1 MHLSQK
7 RTNAKVFVRI
17 LPSVDMCHE
26 NIKIETNHTVI
37 YVRRLQD
44 FNKGL
49 SAEQKGPNFWRF
61 ETDGIFYNA
70 SQEEVYSIVMKD
82 VLDTVLMG
90 SNAVVLAYG
99 QTGSGKSFTVNGL
112 RNQFHHRGLVPR
124 FLSQLFDKK
133 EKMKNVAHI
142 SFGMSMVEIS
152 EFNIKD
158 LLVEKRKVTSSQH
171 RDPFSLVKN
180 VPIESETSGLK
191 LIFDG
196 EGRRSVATAAPYE
209 GSHLGHCILTL
220 HIQYK
225 SLVKTAAV
233 TNCSKLHLVDM
244 AGVTSLKKPS
254 AAWKSRHDVGSAN
267 IDKLLLEHY
276 IINLVENQEMI
287 PQLDKHVFL
296 TNRLS
301 TLIRYLSD
309 SLTITSVMRFIGH
322 IRGSFAD
329 LDITLS
335 TLRFGGRIRAIKPNY
350 LNLCTKPEK
359 DLEVDNL
366 REKVNQLQEELELTY
381 ILANQPN
388 PANISQARF
397 EQLKRLVEKFLLG
410 EVTELMLLAA
420 GQATLTLQIGFQLF
434 KDKYAKLLDEKEHHF
449 QRAASLAAANDGAAQ
464 IKVVNKVVSPH
475 TTPAPT
481 KARGKKLT
489 KKEELSSQKE
499 RLPSPSELHPIG
511 ETDNSGISIGPGKT
525 SNYMGVITRAIKK
538 HRTITSLFSKNSSNE
553 KDGIKEGSGSGE
565 DSVTEEKDEP
575 VKDDPSSQLPALTSV
590 PSRDQA
596 WQYFMSMPSMEVK
609 ELQVA
614 IEELQG
620 KVQLA
625 QRSYSSA
632 ATRLGNVRTSLE
644 LAQVELTSA
653 QQQRH
658 VRCDEIYDS
667 QGRITIGE
675 TEKKFLENVL
685 KKKNEISY
693 LVDKVGATKTDLK
706 FLSHKLNEAK
716 KKLEE
721 KFQHFCRT
729 TYGVPSPVLEVQQLE
744 VDHPA
749 SKKLSADR
757 CIKDYQEFQRAMLS
771 RERSKP
777 KPHWIL

>member
-112 RNQFHHRGLVPR
+112 RNQFHNRGLVPR
-124 FLSQLFDKK
+124 CLSQLFDKK
-133 EKMKNVAHI
+133 EKMKNVAQI

-158 LLVEKRKVTSSQH
+158 LLIEKRKVTSSQH

-196 EGRRSVATAAPYE
+196 EGRRSVGTAAPYE

-233 TNCSKLHLVDM
+233 TTCSKLHLVDM

-267 IDKLLLEHY
+267 IDKSLLEHY

-287 PQLDKHVFL
+287 SQLDKHVFL

-322 IRGSFAD
+322 IRGSFTD

-397 EQLKRLVEKFLLG
+397 EQMKRLVEKFLLG

-420 GQATLTLQIGFQLF
+420 GQATLTLQLF
-434 KDKYAKLLDEKEHHF
+434 KDKYAKLLDENEHHF
-449 QRAASLAAANDGAAQ
+449 QMAASLAGANDGADQ

-538 HRTITSLFSKNSSNE
+538 HRTITSLFSKNSSKE

-565 DSVTEEKDEP
+565 ASVTEE
-575 VKDDPSSQLPALTSV
+575 KDDPSSQLPALTSV

-596 WQYFMSMPSMEVK
+596 WQYFMSMSSMEVK

-632 ATRLGNVRTSLE
+632 ATRLGHARTSLE

-685 KKKNEISY
+685 QKKNEISY
-693 LVDKVGATKTDLK
+693 LVDKVGVTKTDLK

-716 KKLEE
+716 KNMEE
-721 KFQHFCRT
+721 AFQHFCRT
-729 TYGVPSPVLEVQQLE
+729 TYGVPSPVLEVQQLK

-749 SKKLSADR
+749 SKKLSADIR
-757 CIKDYQEFQRAMLS
+757 IKDYQEFQRAMLS

>member
-7 RTNAKVFVRI
+7 STNAKVFVRI

-133 EKMKNVAHI
+133 EKMKDVAQI

-158 LLVEKRKVTSSQH
+158 LLIEKRNVTSSQH

-196 EGRRSVATAAPYE
+196 EGRRSVATDAPYE

-233 TNCSKLHLVDM
+233 TNNSKLHLVDM

-267 IDKLLLEHY
+267 IDKSLLEHY
-276 IINLVENQEMI
+276 IINLVETQEII

-309 SLTITSVMRFIGH
+309 SLTKTSVMRFIGH
-322 IRGSFAD
+322 ISGSFSD

-350 LNLCTKPEK
+350 LNLCTKLEK

-366 REKVNQLQEELELTY
+366 REKVNQLQEELELAY

-388 PANISQARF
+388 FANISQARF
-397 EQLKRLVEKFLLG
+397 EQMKRLAEKFLLG
-410 EVTELMLLAA
+410 EATELLLLAA
-420 GQATLTLQIGFQLF
+420 GQTTLTLQLL

-449 QRAASLAAANDGAAQ
+449 QRAASLAATNEG
-464 IKVVNKVVSPH
+464 
-475 TTPAPT
+475 
-481 KARGKKLT
+481 
-489 KKEELSSQKE
+489 KEELSSQKE
-499 RLPSPSELHPIG
+499 RFQSPSELLPIG

-525 SNYMGVITRAIKK
+525 ANYMGVITRAIKK
-538 HRTITSLFSKNSSNE
+538 HRTISSLFSRNSAKEKN
-553 KDGIKEGSGSGE
+553 GIKEGSGSSE
-565 DSVTEEKDEP
+565 ASVTEEKDEP
-575 VKDDPSSQLPALTSV
+575 VIDDSSSQLPALTSV

-596 WQYFMSMPSMEVK
+596 WQDFMSMSNMEVR

-614 IEELQG
+614 IEELQN
-620 KVQLA
+620 KVQIA
-625 QRSYSSA
+625 QRSYSTA
-632 ATRLGNVRTSLE
+632 ATQLGHFRTSLE
-644 LAQVELTSA
+644 QAQVELTSA

-675 TEKKFLENVL
+675 TEKRFLENVVQ
-685 KKKNEISY
+685 KKNEISC
-693 LVDKVGATKTDLK
+693 LADKVGVTKTDLK
-706 FLSHKLNEAK
+706 FLNHKLNEAK
-716 KKLEE
+716 NKLEE

-744 VDHPA
+744 VEHPA
-749 SKKLSADR
+749 SKELIVDR
-757 CIKDYQEFQRAMLS
+757 RIKDYQKFQRSMLS

>member
-7 RTNAKVFVRI
+7 STNAKVFVRI
-17 LPSVDMCHE
+17 LPSVNMCHE

-49 SAEQKGPNFWRF
+49 TAEQKGPNFWRF

-133 EKMKNVAHI
+133 EKMKDVAQI

-158 LLVEKRKVTSSQH
+158 LLIQKRNVTSSQH

-196 EGRRSVATAAPYE
+196 EGRRSVSTDAPYE

-233 TNCSKLHLVDM
+233 TNYSKFHLVDM

-267 IDKLLLEHY
+267 IDKSLLEHY
-276 IINLVENQEMI
+276 IINLVETQEII

-309 SLTITSVMRFIGH
+309 SLTKTSVMRFIGH
-322 IRGSFAD
+322 ISGSFSD

-335 TLRFGGRIRAIKPNY
+335 TLRFGGRVRAIKPNY
-350 LNLCTKPEK
+350 LNLCTKIEK

-366 REKVNQLQEELELTY
+366 REKVNQLQEELELAY

-388 PANISQARF
+388 FANISQARF
-397 EQLKRLVEKFLLG
+397 EQMKRLTEKFLLG
-410 EVTELMLLAA
+410 ESTELMLLAA
-420 GQATLTLQIGFQLF
+420 GQATLTLQLL
-434 KDKYAKLLDEKEHHF
+434 KDKYAKLLDGKEHHF
-449 QRAASLAAANDGAAQ
+449 QRAASLAAANEGSALVAAQ

-475 TTPAPT
+475 TTLAPT

-499 RLPSPSELHPIG
+499 RFQSPSELLPIG

-525 SNYMGVITRAIKK
+525 ANYMSVITRAIKK
-538 HRTITSLFSKNSSNE
+538 HRTISSLFSRNSSKE
-553 KDGIKEGSGSGE
+553 KNGIKEGSGSSE
-565 DSVTEEKDEP
+565 ASVTEEKDEP
-575 VKDDPSSQLPALTSV
+575 VIDDSSFQLPALTSV

-596 WQYFMSMPSMEVK
+596 WQDFMSMSNMEVR

-614 IEELQG
+614 IEELQN

-625 QRSYSSA
+625 QRSYSTA
-632 ATRLGNVRTSLE
+632 ATQLGHFRTSLE
-644 LAQVELTSA
+644 QAQVELTSA

-667 QGRITIGE
+667 QGRITIGG
-675 TEKKFLENVL
+675 TEKRFLENVVQ
-685 KKKNEISY
+685 KKNEIND
-693 LVDKVGATKTDLK
+693 LVDKVGVTKTDLK
-706 FLSHKLNEAK
+706 FLNHKLNEAK

-744 VDHPA
+744 VEQPA
-749 SKKLSADR
+749 SKELIVDR
-757 CIKDYQEFQRAMLS
+757 RIKDYQKFQRAMLS